1 MISFRSLGLL
11 AKHQAGAAFAT
22 LLDFGIMIGTVE
34 IDLLRPV
41 PATAVGA
48 AVGGLTNFVLGRR
61 WIFHAATGGLAP
73 QALRYAIVSV
83 GSLVLNSVGVHVAI
97 GPLGLRYVL
106 ARCIV
111 AVLVGVGWN
120 FPLHRYF
127 VFGRSA
133 RGAST

>member
-1 MISFRSLGLL
+1 MSFRSFGLL
-11 AKHQAGAAFAT
+11 VKHQAGAAAAT
-22 LLDFGIMIGTVE
+22 LLDFGLMIGTVE
-34 IDLLRPV
+34 VGLLRPV
-41 PATAVGA
+41 AATAVGA
-48 AVGGLTNFVLGRR
+48 ASGGIANFVLGRR
-61 WIFHAATGGLAP
+61 WIFHARAGGLAP
-73 QALRYAIVSV
+73 QALRYALVSI

-127 VFGRSA
+127 VFRRSA